1 LSETRV
7 DPRILRGMEKQ
18 LNLREQR
25 LSAGEKSI
33 GWKVGFGA
41 PASMK
46 SLEID
51 APLVGFLTDGI
62 LLSSDSVASI
72 ARWAKTA
79 VEPEVAI
86 HLGKDVYGSLDR
98 ETARTAV
105 ASLGPAIELA
115 DVNFPP
121 TDIEAILE
129 GNIYNRRLIL
139 GRPDPARAGCR
150 LDGLTG
156 RVYRD
161 GVETASTTD
170 LQAITGDF
178 IDIVRH
184 VADLLSVFGQKLC
197 AGDIIIAGS
206 IVPPILSTTNEEI
219 RFFLDPIDSISVNLV
234 V

>member
-1 LSETRV
+1 
-7 DPRILRGMEKQ
+7 MEKQ
-18 LNLREQR
+18 LKLREQR

-41 PASMK
+41 PASLK
-46 SLEID
+46 SLGID

-62 LLSSDSVASI
+62 LVSSNSETSI
-72 ARWAKTA
+72 AGWTKTA

-86 HLGKDVYGSLDR
+86 HIGQDVLEDSDR
-98 ETARTAV
+98 AIARTAV

-121 TDIEAILE
+121 TDIEAILA

-139 GRPDPARAGCR
+139 GRSDPSRAGCA
-150 LDGLTG
+150 LEGLTG

-161 GVETASTTD
+161 GVETASTID
-170 LQAITGDF
+170 LQSLTGDF

-184 VADLLSVFGQKLC
+184 VADLLSVFGEKLR

-206 IVPPILSTTNEEI
+206 IVPPIMSTTNEEI
-219 RFFLDPIDSISVNLV
+219 RFFLDPVDSISVNLV